1 MALWNFM
8 DVPCALGTGFVRE
21 AHERFQKMQDAV
33 MGSEDPPS
41 DPVID
46 EHNSVFDPT
55 TACRAKNRHRC
66 DLRLRQ
72 PSVIMNGHRSCCSG
86 CCI

>member
-1 MALWNFM
+1 MALWNCM

-33 MGSEDPPS
+33 LGSEDPAS
-41 DPVID
+41 DRVID

-55 TACRAKNRHRC
+55 TVCRAKNRHRC

-72 PSVIMNGHRSCCSG
+72 LSVIMK
-86 CCI
+86 